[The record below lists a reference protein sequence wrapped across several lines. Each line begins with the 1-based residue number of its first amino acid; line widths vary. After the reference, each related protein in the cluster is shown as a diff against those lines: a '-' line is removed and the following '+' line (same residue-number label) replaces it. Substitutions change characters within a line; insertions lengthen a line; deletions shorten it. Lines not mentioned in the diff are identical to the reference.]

1 VQLACA
7 QTTLL
12 LLLLLLLFPLP
23 LHLLPAGA
31 MGLPVSGFPNMN
43 AVSLEDATGQNYIA
57 TVDFLKVGVLG
68 SVMAYG
74 IIISIGYVLM
84 LAVGF

>member
-1 VQLACA
+1 MCSDNTAAAAAIAPVSSACD
-7 QTTLL
+7 
-12 LLLLLLLFPLP
+12 
-23 LHLLPAGA
+23 LLPAGA

>member
-1 VQLACA
+1 LHFVGNSTSESATLDKLAA
-7 QTTLL
+7 VVA
-12 LLLLLLLFPLP
+12 
-23 LHLLPAGA
+23 AGA

-43 AVSLEDATGQNYIA
+43 AVSLEDATGQNYID

-68 SVMAYG
+68 SVMAYA

>member
-1 VQLACA
+1 MQRTAPV
-7 QTTLL
+7 
-12 LLLLLLLFPLP
+12 
-23 LHLLPAGA
+23 PAAA

-43 AVSLEDATGQNYIA
+43 AVALEDPTGVNYVA

-74 IIISIGYVLM
+74 VIISVGYVLM